1 MFDKCKQ
8 TKRNRQRGFTLT
20 EIMVVVF
27 IIGLLSTVVLINVT
41 GAMSQGR
48 TTKAATDITRLSGAL
63 QSYSGDMFTF
73 PTQQQGLE
81 ALVTKP
87 DNAPEGNRYRPG
99 GYIQKLP
106 NDPWGR
112 PYIYEVPG
120 DDNRPYNLYSLGA
133 DGREGGE
140 EDNADISIWDI

>member
-1 MFDKCKQ
+1 MA
-8 TKRNRQRGFTLT
+8 
-20 EIMVVVF
+20 VVF
-27 IIGLLSTVVLINVT
+27 IIGRLSTMVLITVT
-41 GAMSQGR
+41 GALSQGR

-63 QSYSGDMFTF
+63 QSYSGDMFNF
-73 PTQQQGLE
+73 PSQQDGLN
-81 ALVTKP
+81 ALLEKP
-87 DNAPEGNRYRPG
+87 DNAPDGNRYRPG

-120 DDNRPYNLYSLGA
+120 DAGYPYNLYSLGA

-140 EDNADISIWDI
+140 EDNADISIWDL